1 MWAAGKLAEKS
12 VGKLPDLV
20 SYALDMSS
28 KIYPSEI
35 QAKDGEEQTKKI
47 VRTWTVWKKSS
58 MSFVGS
64 DGFSVY
70 DGEGKLAFR
79 VDNYSRRNKYLLGEL
94 LLMDAFGRPLLSLR
108 PQIMSMYDQWKGYR
122 GSDGGNSKKNL
133 KSHLFTMRRR
143 SFVRN
148 NDDIV
153 EVIMSAGGGSACA
166 AMAADFTIEGNF
178 KKRCC
183 KIRGRGGQVLASITP
198 KKVSP
203 SMVLGKD
210 VFSLFIEEDV
220 CPELI
225 MAFIVIMDRIC

>member
-1 MWAAGKLAEKS
+1 
-12 VGKLPDLV
+12 
-20 SYALDMSS
+20 MSS

-35 QAKDGEEQTKKI
+35 QAKDEEEQTKKI

-79 VDNYSRRNKYLLGEL
+79 VDNYSRRISIFLVSFCSWMQLEGH
-94 LLMDAFGRPLLSLR
+94 FCLSDLR
-108 PQIMSMYDQWKGYR
+108 RITQLIASTQIMSMYDQWKGYR
-122 GSDGGNSKKNL
+122 GSDGSNSKTKF

-153 EVIMSAGGGSACA
+153 EVIMSAGGGDCA

-178 KKRCC
+178 KKRSC
-183 KIRGRGGQVLASITP
+183 KIRARGGQVLALMTP
-198 KKVSP
+198 KQVSP

-210 VFSLFIEEDV
+210 VFSLFIEEDA

-225 MAFIVIMDRIC
+225 MALIVIMDRIC

>member
-1 MWAAGKLAEKS
+1 
-12 VGKLPDLV
+12 
-20 SYALDMSS
+20 MSS

-35 QAKDGEEQTKKI
+35 QVKDGEEQTKKL
-47 VRTWTVWKKSS
+47 VKAWTVWKKSS

-70 DGEGKLAFR
+70 DEDGKLAFR
-79 VDNYSRRNKYLLGEL
+79 VDNYSRKNKFLIGEL
-94 LLMDAFGRPLLSLR
+94 LLMDPIGRPLLSLR

-122 GSDGGNSKKNL
+122 GSDGSNSKTKF

-153 EVIMSAGGGSACA
+153 EVIMSAGGGDCA

-178 KKRCC
+178 KKRSC
-183 KIRGRGGQVLASITP
+183 KIRARGGQVLALMTP
-198 KKVSP
+198 KQVSP

-210 VFSLFIEEDV
+210 VFSLFIEEDA

-225 MAFIVIMDRIC
+225 MALIVIMDRIC